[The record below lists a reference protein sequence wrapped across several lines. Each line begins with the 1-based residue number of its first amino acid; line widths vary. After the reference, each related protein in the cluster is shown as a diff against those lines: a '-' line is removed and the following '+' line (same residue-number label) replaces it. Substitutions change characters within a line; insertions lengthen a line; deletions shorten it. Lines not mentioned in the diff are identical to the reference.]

1 MSFLNRSDVILV
13 GASTVILIF
22 VIVITAAVQGS
33 SSQTFSQI
41 ILVGPLWTTDAW
53 TCTSDADFM
62 IYGTLRTPD
71 VGSQISINISS
82 GGTQSLFTL
91 DQGKLE
97 TFSVGSPPGTVI
109 ITRTGTVTG
118 FITMQTT
125 SIATASC
132 FQS

>member
-13 GASTVILIF
+13 GASTVIIIF
-22 VIVITAAVQGS
+22 AIVISAIVLS
-33 SSQTFSQI
+33 SSAQASSQI
-41 ILVGPLWTTDAW
+41 ITVGPIWTTDAW

-62 IYGTLRTPD
+62 IYATLRSPN

-82 GGTQSLFTL
+82 SGTQSLYTL

-97 TFSVGSPPGTVI
+97 TFSVGGPPGSST

-118 FITMQTT
+118 FITMQTI
-125 SIATASC
+125 SGATASC
-132 FQS
+132 TAS